1 MPYFDRYI
9 KLSTSSDIETTL
21 VESHNHL
28 VQLIQPISEE
38 KMNFSYAEGK
48 WTLKDMLQHLIDTER
63 IFVYRALRFARN
75 DKTEL
80 PGYDHNEYANETNAD
95 EKSKEEILES
105 LAQNSDL
112 TKDEIES
119 IKKILDQKSSEKIK
133 VSDVIKIKLENI
145 EKEKARNIVRL
156 DMLNQILEKHKNQ

>member
-21 VESHNHL
+21 EESHNHL

-80 PGYDHNEYANETNAD
+80 PGYDHELYA
-95 EKSKEEILES
+95 LES
-105 LAQNSDL
+105 NANSKF
-112 TKDEIES
+112 KDQLLKEFVAVHCATIMFFNQLSNEALKRKGQASGEELSVEMMAHIIAGHTQHHLSVIE
-119 IKKILDQKSSEKIK
+119 EKYIP
-133 VSDVIKIKLENI
+133 KL
-145 EKEKARNIVRL
+145 
-156 DMLNQILEKHKNQ
+156 

>member
-9 KLSTSSDIETTL
+9 ELSTSSDIETTL

-63 IFVYRALRFARN
+63 IFAYRALRFARN

-80 PGYDHNEYANETNAD
+80 PGYDHELYA
-95 EKSKEEILES
+95 LES
-105 LAQNSDL
+105 NANAKFKDQLLKEFVAVHRATIMFFNQLSNEALKRKGTASGEEL
-112 TKDEIES
+112 TVEMIAHIIAGHTQHHLSVIEENY
-119 IKKILDQKSSEKIK
+119 IP
-133 VSDVIKIKLENI
+133 KL
-145 EKEKARNIVRL
+145 
-156 DMLNQILEKHKNQ
+156 

>member
-28 VQLIQPISEE
+28 VQLIQSFSEE
-38 KMNFSYAEGK
+38 EMNFAYEEGK
-48 WTLKDMLQHLIDTER
+48 WTIKDLTQHLIDTER

-80 PGYDHNEYANETNAD
+80 PGYDHDLYAQESNANGKFKDQLLKEFVAVHRATIMFFNQLSNEALKRKGQASGEELSVEMIAHIIAGHTQHHLSVIE
-95 EKSKEEILES
+95 EKYIPK
-105 LAQNSDL
+105 
-112 TKDEIES
+112 
-119 IKKILDQKSSEKIK
+119 
-133 VSDVIKIKLENI
+133 
-145 EKEKARNIVRL
+145 
-156 DMLNQILEKHKNQ
+156 M

>member
-28 VQLIQPISEE
+28 IQLIQPLSEE
-38 KMNFSYAEGK
+38 ELNFNYAEGK
-48 WTLKDMLQHLIDTER
+48 WTLKDLLQHLIDTER

-80 PGYDHNEYANETNAD
+80 PGYDHDLYAQESNANG
-95 EKSKEEILES
+95 K
-105 LAQNSDL
+105 
-112 TKDEIES
+112 TKDQLLNEFVAVHRATIMFFNQLSEEALIRNGKASGEELSVEMIAHIIAGHTQHHLSVIE
-119 IKKILDQKSSEKIK
+119 EKY
-133 VSDVIKIKLENI
+133 VPN
-145 EKEKARNIVRL
+145 
-156 DMLNQILEKHKNQ
+156 M

>member
-9 KLSTSSDIETTL
+9 ELSTSSDIETTL

-80 PGYDHNEYANETNAD
+80 PGYDHELYA
-95 EKSKEEILES
+95 LES
-105 LAQNSDL
+105 NANAKFKDQLLKEFVAVHRATIMFFNQLSNEALKRKGTASGEEL
-112 TKDEIES
+112 TVEMIAHIIAGHTQHHLSVIE
-119 IKKILDQKSSEKIK
+119 EKYIP
-133 VSDVIKIKLENI
+133 KL
-145 EKEKARNIVRL
+145 
-156 DMLNQILEKHKNQ
+156 